1 MKKMLLLFLLSLAAS
16 YHLSARIYGVVHTSP
31 VGDCILFSVKFFE
44 DNNNDDPTDDRE
56 LGVFRVLKCPKK
68 YQGEGSEPSQLQD
81 KTHVIEWMTEGE
93 VFEYLTRTYP
103 NNNKDDQELSIE
115 ELQKMIR
122 EWEKK
127 QEEMDKRK
135 KNKDKD

>member
-1 MKKMLLLFLLSLAAS
+1 MKKMPLLFLLSLATS
-16 YHLSARIYGVVHTSP
+16 YHLSARIYGVVHASP

-44 DNNNDDPTDDRE
+44 DNDNDDPTDDRE
-56 LGVFRVLKCPKK
+56 LGVFYVHKCPKK
-68 YQGEGSEPSQLQD
+68 YQGEGGEPSQLRE
-81 KTHVIEWMTEGE
+81 KTHVIEWMTEEE

-103 NNNKDDQELSIE
+103 NKDDQELSIE
-115 ELQKMIR
+115 ELSKMII

>member
-1 MKKMLLLFLLSLAAS
+1 MKKMLLSFLLSLAAS
-16 YHLSARIYGVVHTSP
+16 YHLSAKIYGVVHASP
-31 VGDCILFSVKFFE
+31 VGECTLFSVKFFE

-56 LGVFRVLKCPKK
+56 LGVFHVLKCPKN

-93 VFEYLTRTYP
+93 VFGYLTRTYP
-103 NNNKDDQELSIE
+103 PNKDDQELSIE
-115 ELQKMIR
+115 ELSKMII